1 MNFTC
6 GTFPSRLLAPF
17 PFLLRAENFYSRLSG
32 GRVKGATLKLRSRTV
47 GC

>member
-6 GTFPSRLLAPF
+6 CALPSRLRPPF

-32 GRVKGATLKLRSRTV
+32 GRVKGTTLKRRSR
-47 GC
+47 